1 MESQSI
7 KANLK
12 SVGQLFESYRRINPN
27 KIKRGYPNELKNR
40 VIFLMKNGVDKNT
53 LLEVTKI
60 SPPTLNAWIS
70 QQNETNIDLPSPKEL
85 KIIEDIPDSKVKITL
100 SKNISDKYCAKINV
114 NNGMSIELTEQGLLL
129 SLNILCGVV

>member
-7 KANLK
+7 EENLK
-12 SVGQLFESYRRINPN
+12 STGKLFESYRKINPN

-60 SPPTLNAWIS
+60 SPPTLRTWIY
-70 QQNETNIDLPSPKEL
+70 QQNELNIDIDSPKEL
-85 KIIEDIPDSKVKITL
+85 KIIEDIANSKVKISSSQGL
-100 SKNISDKYCAKINV
+100 LEKYCAKINV
-114 NNGMSIELTEQGLLL
+114 NNEISIELNEQGLLL
-129 SLNILCGVV
+129 SLNILLGVV